1 MGIDIVV
8 RALNGMATSADED
21 YPNIVF
27 VEFFKS
33 PAFKKEIGVKSI
45 SQEYDRKSYDYEGLR
60 ERVLMYSK
68 KNGKYIFLKI
78 QYQPLCAIG
87 VPTWGILNSSIL
99 DDEDSIKSILNRNL
113 VRQVL
118 ITTGLTD
125 GHLLYSYEPN
135 YGAVDKM
142 IGFFKSFV
150 RDL

>member
-1 MGIDIVV
+1 
-8 RALNGMATSADED
+8 MATSADED

-78 QYQPLCAIG
+78 QYQPSCAIG

-99 DDEDSIKSILNRNL
+99 DDEKNINTFDKSEDSIKSILNRNL